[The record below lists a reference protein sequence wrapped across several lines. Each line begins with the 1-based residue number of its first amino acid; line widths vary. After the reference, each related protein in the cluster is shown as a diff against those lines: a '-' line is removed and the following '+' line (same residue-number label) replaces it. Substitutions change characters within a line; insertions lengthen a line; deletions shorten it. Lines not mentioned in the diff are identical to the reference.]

1 MGSINI
7 TPSRMTRLICVAAL
21 GGAAFAQPP
30 SPIALRDARVVTV
43 AGPVI
48 ERGTVL
54 LRNGLIEAVGENAA
68 IPPDAWVLDAKGFTV
83 YPGMIDA
90 LMPAEAPEAAAASA
104 PSSRTTMISRPP
116 SMPSTP
122 AQTATPPPARGPEDR
137 PATTSWVRAADIFSA
152 TDRRIED
159 ARNAGFTS
167 AVVFPTS
174 GIFAGQGA
182 VVNLA
187 GEKRRMV
194 VAPGAGQ
201 YLGAA
206 SRSYASVPGSLM
218 GLTAYIRQVYLD
230 AAHYQVQKQAYERH
244 LPGVERPDYDRALEG
259 VLESPR
265 ALFPARSAVEI
276 DRVTRLAAE
285 LKINAVLY
293 GGEAG
298 YRAAPALG
306 QAKLPVLVSLK
317 WPERSRDTNPDEVES
332 LRTLEHRERAPG
344 SPAALAKAGVL
355 FAFYTDGTATR
366 DLARSVR
373 RALDAGLRPADMV
386 RAFTL
391 SPAEI
396 YGIADRLGSVEKGK
410 IANLLVTEGDLFG
423 EKTKIRYV
431 FIDGVKFEPPP
442 PEPAPAPST
451 A

>member
-1 MGSINI
+1 
-7 TPSRMTRLICVAAL
+7 MTRLICVVAL

-54 LRNGLIEAVGENAA
+54 LRNGLIEAVGENIT
-68 IPPDAWVLDAKGFTV
+68 IPPDAWVLEAKGLTV
-83 YPGMIDA
+83 YPGLIDA
-90 LMPAEAPEAAAASA
+90 LMPAEAPEPAAAA
-104 PSSRTTMISRPP
+104 PTSRTSIVSRTP
-116 SMPSTP
+116 STPSTP
-122 AQTATPPPARGPEDR
+122 AQTATPPPVRGPEDR
-137 PATTSWVRAADIFSA
+137 PATTSWIRAADLFSA

-194 VAPGAGQ
+194 LAPGAGQ

-206 SRSYASVPGSLM
+206 SRSYSSYPGSLM
-218 GLTAYIRQVYLD
+218 ALTAYIRQVYLD

-276 DRVTRLAAE
+276 DRAARFAAE

-293 GGEAG
+293 GAEAG
-298 YRAAPALG
+298 YRAAPALA

-317 WPERSRDTNPDEVES
+317 WPERARDTDPDEPDS

-344 SPAALAKAGVL
+344 SPAELAKAGVL

-396 YGIADRLGSVEKGK
+396 YGISDRLGSVEKGK
-410 IANLLVTEGDLFG
+410 IANLLVTEGDLFA

-431 FIDGVKFEPPP
+431 FIDGVKFEPLP
-442 PEPAPAPST
+442 PEPAPVPST
-451 A
+451 GGAQ